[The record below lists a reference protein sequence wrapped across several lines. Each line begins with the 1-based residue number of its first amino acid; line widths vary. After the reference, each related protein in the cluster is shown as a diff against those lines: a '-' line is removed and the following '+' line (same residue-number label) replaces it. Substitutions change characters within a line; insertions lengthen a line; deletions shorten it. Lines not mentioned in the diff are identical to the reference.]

1 MLHDLIVVLCW
12 TGLLY
17 LLLRTFAGV
26 SPATYGKFLAKVG
39 LVPTPPTP

>member
-1 MLHDLIVVLCW
+1 MANLIAFLII
-12 TGLLY
+12 TGFWY
-17 LLLRTFAGV
+17 LLLRTFAAV